1 MTPAS
6 QAYKSDLE
14 REGKARAKDPFCPF
28 SRAHLGE
35 QPGLQGWPAPEGPTR
50 AESLSFSVFLFL
62 SLFLFARFA
71 LLCSGLGKQ
80 AGPGV
85 RSSERPIHHLGW
97 TPKPLT
103 LLPGL
108 MGKNPAPIIA
118 PPLLCWV
125 GHTNLS
131 ISTPSANSSWHH
143 ASISFSQP
151 GHRARSVPRKGNG
164 ALEPTWLLSLF
175 YFSLSLFCDGK
186 AKTVNAK
193 LTLFAEKVL
202 RALETRHC

>member
-14 REGKARAKDPFCPF
+14 REGKARAKTPFALSAEHISASNPG
-28 SRAHLGE
+28 SRD
-35 QPGLQGWPAPEGPTR
+35 GLPRRSDSGRITFLLCL
-50 AESLSFSVFLFL
+50 SLSLCVSLCFFLL
-62 SLFLFARFA
+62 ALLCFA
-71 LLCSGLGKQ
+71 LLGTWK
-80 AGPGV
+80 AGRGPPAL
-85 RSSERPIHHLGW
+85 RSSERPHPSSWLDPQAI
-97 TPKPLT
+97 
-103 LLPGL
+103 
-108 MGKNPAPIIA
+108 
-118 PPLLCWV
+118 
-125 GHTNLS
+125 
-131 ISTPSANSSWHH
+131 PSANSSWHH

-202 RALETRHC
+202 RALETRHVFRHLSESWDSCCSAVWSFGWRS